1 MEKTKVIARVIAK
14 PGKENELR
22 DLLRG
27 MLAPTHAEEGCE
39 FYELYESDQPGRFYF
54 YELWTTKAHLDAHC
68 TTAHFQNLVATA
80 AELFAEPPEI
90 NLVREVAES

>member
-1 MEKTKVIARVIAK
+1 MEKTRVIARVIAK

-27 MLAPTHAEEGCE
+27 MLAPTHAEDGCE
-39 FYELYESDQPGRFYF
+39 FYELYESHEPGRFYF

-68 TTAHFQNLVATA
+68 TTPHFQNLVAA
-80 AELFAEPPEI
+80 GADLFAEPPEI
-90 NLVREVAES
+90 NLVMGITKD